1 MTENTSRF
9 NHGKSL
15 GKVKKISNTEKMKIK
30 YNSYATRKSVNYFS
44 CLHAIFH
51 NAHLYAR
58 RLGIKIDFANHKY
71 PSTNNKVLLLIAKL
85 LMFPLFNC

>member
-44 CLHAIFH
+44 CLHATFH
-51 NAHLYAR
+51 TRTFVCTQVRDQNR
-58 RLGIKIDFANHKY
+58 FRK
-71 PSTNNKVLLLIAKL
+71 P
-85 LMFPLFNC
+85 